1 MSDYSDGDYGSPLS
15 DTVIS
20 IPDEDILNN
29 SVIDNE
35 LHDLGVNL
43 VDQNVLENKIMAQA
57 SRLSNARK
65 DEHEIKERMEDRD
78 QARKQSASDKVL
90 DKNQRQEGESLR
102 NFLIRTGKITPF
114 DSLPQNAE
122 SSTASSSAINR
133 SESLFLPGSS
143 GSLIPRRDLKGSRP
157 IPETSD
163 SEAEEEEEETP
174 DDQDDED
181 YVEPVQARAEAKSF
195 VNRKIIATKQKSKGK
210 KRKTTATT
218 STSDE
223 EYETP
228 PEEIGDEDDTM
239 DSAEE
244 EEGEKKSALY
254 ELMQDDGRESIYQ
267 KRLNEWIHERKL
279 MRSQIESQRRISIDE
294 MEEDLESR
302 HEFDPETEPFQP
314 HPSYDDEE
322 LHDGMKIPG
331 ELWNELF
338 GYQKTCVKWLWEL
351 HCQRVGG
358 IIGDEMGL
366 GKTVQII
373 AFLSSLYYSKILG
386 PGKASII
393 VCPATL
399 MNQWVQEFHRW
410 WPPIR
415 VAVLHSSGSGIRSKV
430 KRSSTSS
437 DEDEQFGEENE
448 IVPRGRY
455 SSDEDQFEPDRRGLR
470 PNKKKRKTPRRF
482 KASIYSTKTGKR
494 AVALV
499 ERYVQLGGILIT
511 TYSGVH
517 AYREVLLKQKWGY
530 VVLDEGHKIRNPDS
544 EATLACK
551 RFKTSHRIIL
561 SGTPIQNNLKELWSL
576 FDFIFPGRLGT
587 LPVFQTQ
594 FSVPINIGGYANA
607 SNVQVQTAYKCACV
621 LRDLIDPYLLRRMK
635 VDVAADLPKK
645 SEQVLFC
652 KLTPTQRESYVHF
665 IHSKD
670 MDQILEHRRQVLYG
684 IDVVRKICNH
694 PDILNITKSQS
705 DPTYGDPEKS
715 GKMVVVRALLNLW
728 KTQGH
733 RVLLFSQTR
742 QMLDILQK
750 MIRDLGYEHR
760 RMDGT
765 TPVHHRMSL
774 VNEFNTDENVYVFLL
789 TTKVGGLGLN
799 LTGADRVILFDPD
812 WNPSTDMQARE
823 RAWRLGQT
831 KDVTIYRLMTSG
843 TIEEKIYHR
852 QIYKQF
858 LTNKILKDPKQK
870 RFFDASNLRS
880 LFTLGADD
888 SQGTETGQLFK
899 GTEIKYGDTQPG
911 SKKTKKKRRSRHTD
925 ENDYHRGR
933 EQHRQ
938 RGREDNSSREQNN
951 DNEEYQ
957 QLRTLSGV
965 SGIENFHE
973 EERDKNNN
981 DGQSNAISS
990 SNNTE
995 QQQEEQQ
1002 KPSNSED
1009 GVLKSLF
1016 EMTGIQSALQHD
1028 RIMESGAQDRVFVER
1043 EAALVAK
1050 NAAAA
1055 LKESRRQRRAMGVNT
1070 PTWTGRSGSAGAP
1083 RLPTSNQGTSST
1095 PPPRFGQ
1102 KRSVRFGSPLT
1113 QFEPAVPASP
1123 HTSTTTTPPPSTT
1136 ITTTTHMG
1144 NNNISNILLREARS
1158 ASPQFG
1164 SGTVSGFKA
1173 PSSTPL
1179 SSSSLL
1185 AQMRERKALEEGNQ
1199 K

>member
-1 MSDYSDGDYGSPLS
+1 M
-15 DTVIS
+15 
-20 IPDEDILNN
+20 
-29 SVIDNE
+29 DN
-35 LHDLGVNL
+35 
-43 VDQNVLENKIMAQA
+43 
-57 SRLSNARK
+57 
-65 DEHEIKERMEDRD
+65 
-78 QARKQSASDKVL
+78 
-90 DKNQRQEGESLR
+90 
-102 NFLIRTGKITPF
+102 
-114 DSLPQNAE
+114 
-122 SSTASSSAINR
+122 
-133 SESLFLPGSS
+133 
-143 GSLIPRRDLKGSRP
+143 
-157 IPETSD
+157 
-163 SEAEEEEEETP
+163 
-174 DDQDDED
+174 
-181 YVEPVQARAEAKSF
+181 
-195 VNRKIIATKQKSKGK
+195 
-210 KRKTTATT
+210 
-218 STSDE
+218 
-223 EYETP
+223 
-228 PEEIGDEDDTM
+228 
-239 DSAEE
+239 
-244 EEGEKKSALY
+244 
-254 ELMQDDGRESIYQ
+254 
-267 KRLNEWIHERKL
+267 
-279 MRSQIESQRRISIDE
+279 
-294 MEEDLESR
+294 DLESH

-322 LHDGMKIPG
+322 LHDGLRIPG
-331 ELWNELF
+331 EFWNELF

-373 AFLSSLYYSKILG
+373 AFLSGLYYSKILG

-393 VCPATL
+393 VCPATV
-399 MNQWVQEFHRW
+399 MHQWVEEFHRW

-415 VAVLHSSGSGIRSKV
+415 VAVLHSSGSGVRTDV
-430 KRSSTSS
+430 NGTANSSEPATVDIDSS
-437 DEDEQFGEENE
+437 DGE
-448 IVPRGRY
+448 Y
-455 SSDEDQFEPDRRGLR
+455 EPDRRGNQAKR
-470 PNKKKRKTPRRF
+470 KKKSKRSRVSIFTT
-482 KASIYSTKTGKR
+482 KAGKN
-494 AVALV
+494 ASALV
-499 ERYVQLGGILIT
+499 ERYIKLGGVIVT
-511 TYSGVH
+511 TYSGVQ
-517 AYREVLLKQKWGY
+517 AYREILLKHKWGY

-544 EATLACK
+544 ETTLACK
-551 RFKTSHRIIL
+551 RFKTPHRIIL

-621 LRDLIDPYLLRRMK
+621 LRDLINPYLLRRMK
-635 VDVAADLPKK
+635 VDVAADLPRK

-652 KLTPTQRESYVHF
+652 KLTPTQRESYLHF
-665 IHSKD
+665 IQSKD
-670 MDQILEHRRQVLYG
+670 MDAILERRRQVLFG
-684 IDVVRKICNH
+684 IDIVRKICNH
-694 PDILNITKSQS
+694 PDILNISQSLS

-728 KTQGH
+728 KTQKH

-742 QMLDILQK
+742 QMLDILEI
-750 MIRDLGYEHR
+750 MVRDLGYEYR

-774 VNEFNTDENVYVFLL
+774 VNEFNTDEKVYVFLL

-899 GTEIKYGDTQPG
+899 GTEIQYGDTQPG
-911 SKKTKKKRRSRHTD
+911 SRRKKKKRANKIDAID
-925 ENDYHRGR
+925 ELD
-933 EQHRQ
+933 
-938 RGREDNSSREQNN
+938 DNNTNN
-951 DNEEYQ
+951 DNN
-957 QLRTLSGV
+957 QLISLNGV
-965 SGIENFHE
+965 AGLEDFNEN
-973 EERDKNNN
+973 DSNN
-981 DGQSNAISS
+981 DKSNAPL
-990 SNNTE
+990 SNT
-995 QQQEEQQ
+995 QEG
-1002 KPSNSED
+1002 NSED

-1028 RIMESGAQDRVFVER
+1028 RIMESGAQDRVLVER
-1043 EAALVAK
+1043 EASLVAQ

-1070 PTWTGRSGSAGAP
+1070 PTWTGRSGTAGAP
-1083 RLPTSNQGTSST
+1083 RLPGDQGTST

-1102 KRSVRFGSPLT
+1102 KVLPRFG
-1113 QFEPAVPASP
+1113 
-1123 HTSTTTTPPPSTT
+1123 TSS
-1136 ITTTTHMG
+1136 G
-1144 NNNISNILLREARS
+1144 NNPMRETRS

-1173 PSSTPL
+1173 GFGAGPPAMASST
-1179 SSSSLL
+1179 LL

-1199 K
+1199 KRR